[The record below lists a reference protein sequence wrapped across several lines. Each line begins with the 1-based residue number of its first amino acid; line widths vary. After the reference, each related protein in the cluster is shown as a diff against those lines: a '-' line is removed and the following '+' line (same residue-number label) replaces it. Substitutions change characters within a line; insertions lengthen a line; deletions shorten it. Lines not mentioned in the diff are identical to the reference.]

1 MPLGDYHVIREIKCG
16 LSLNLNFILFTY
28 RLDFKKLLN
37 NKQKTKLTVLVI
49 SF

>member
-16 LSLNLNFILFTY
+16 LSLNFILFTY

-49 SF
+49 LF